1 MQSHPLQDMERL
13 EATQTDFLHE
23 EIEALV
29 PVVERVL
36 TGILSFDNS
45 QFRSHVAWI
54 YPLLCNLVTC
64 RNGQVR
70 RLLSQIFSGP
80 VGSLL
85 PIGSGLTETAEAKV
99 GLS

>member
-1 MQSHPLQDMERL
+1 MERL
-13 EATQTDFLHE
+13 EATQTDFLDE

-36 TGILSFDNS
+36 TGILSFDNM
-45 QFRSHVAWI
+45 QFGSHVAWI

-80 VGSLL
+80 VSSLL
-85 PIGSGLTETAEAKV
+85 PIGSGLAEAAESKAA
-99 GLS
+99 SS